1 VKPEITISLDAMG
14 GDAGPGMVVGGS
26 ALARERHPNLRF
38 LLFGDEAKIT
48 PLLSRYR
55 ALRGVVEV
63 HHTDDVVKSTDRP
76 SQALRQG
83 RRSSMRLAIDA
94 VAEGEAGGIVS
105 AGNTGALMA
114 MSKIA
119 LKSMPGIDRPA
130 ICGFLPT
137 LRGESVMLD
146 LGANVDCDQD
156 NLVQFAIMGAA
167 FARTILGLPR
177 PTVGLLNVGEEE
189 MKGNEAVKG
198 AAAILNEANLPLRF
212 HGFVEG
218 DDIAKGT
225 TDVVVTDGFS
235 GNVALKTMEG
245 TAKLFSQ
252 FLQTAFGHSFL
263 SKLGYTLAKPAMM
276 ALRERLDPR
285 HHNGGVFLGLNG
297 VSVKSHGG
305 MDDVGF
311 ATAIGLAV
319 DMVADD
325 LIGRITADMAEFSH
339 HDAVRDNGIADD
351 GMTDDDDDE
360 ARGRA
365 IA

>member
-1 VKPEITISLDAMG
+1 VTPEITISLDAMG
-14 GDAGPGMVVGGS
+14 GDAAPGMVVGGA

-38 LLFGDEAKIT
+38 LLFGDEAKLT
-48 PLLSRYR
+48 PLLSRHR
-55 ALRGVVEV
+55 ALRNVAEV
-63 HHTDDVVKSTDRP
+63 RHTDQQVKSTDRP
-76 SQALRQG
+76 SHALRQS
-83 RRSSMRLAIDA
+83 RQSSMRLAINA
-94 VAEGEAGGIVS
+94 VAQGEAGGVVS

-114 MSKIA
+114 MSKFV
-119 LKSMPGIDRPA
+119 LKPMKGIDRPA
-130 ICGFLPT
+130 LCGFLPT

-146 LGANVDCDQD
+146 LGANVECDQD

-189 MKGNEAVKG
+189 LKGNEAVKG
-198 AAAILNEANLPLRF
+198 AAGILNEANLPLRF

-245 TAKLFSQ
+245 TATLFSQ
-252 FLQTAFGHSFL
+252 FLRTAFSQSMM
-263 SKLGYTLAKPAMM
+263 SKLGYLLAKPAMT
-276 ALRERLDPR
+276 ALRERIDPR

-297 VSVKSHGG
+297 ISVKSHGS

-325 LIGRITADMAEFSH
+325 LIGRITADMAQFSNH
-339 HDAVRDNGIADD
+339 NETRDRAV
-351 GMTDDDDDE
+351 
-360 ARGRA
+360 AR
-365 IA
+365 

>member
-1 VKPEITISLDAMG
+1 MTPEITISLDAMG
-14 GDAGPGMVVGGS
+14 GDAAPGMVVGGA
-26 ALARERHPNLRF
+26 ALARERHPNVRF
-38 LLFGDEAKIT
+38 LLFGDEARIT
-48 PLLSRYR
+48 PLLSRHR
-55 ALRGVVEV
+55 SLRDAASVR
-63 HHTDDVVKSTDRP
+63 HTDQQVKSTDRP

-83 RRSSMRLAIDA
+83 RQTSMRLAIDA
-94 VAEGEAGGIVS
+94 VASGEAGGVVS

-114 MSKIA
+114 MSKFV
-119 LKSMPGIDRPA
+119 LKPMKGIDRPA
-130 ICGFLPT
+130 LCGFLPT

-146 LGANVDCDQD
+146 LGANVECDED

-189 MKGNEAVKG
+189 LKGNEAVKG
-198 AAAILNEANLPLRF
+198 AAAILNSAALPLRF
-212 HGFVEG
+212 HGFIEG
-218 DDIAKGT
+218 NDIAKGT

-245 TAKLFSQ
+245 TATLFSQ
-252 FLQTAFGHSFL
+252 FLRTAFSQSL
-263 SKLGYTLAKPAMM
+263 MSKVGYMLAKPAIM
-276 ALRERLDPR
+276 ALRERIDPR

-297 VSVKSHGG
+297 ISVKSHGG

-325 LIGRITADMAEFSH
+325 LIGRITADMAQFSD
-339 HDAVRDNGIADD
+339 HDKARD
-351 GMTDDDDDE
+351 
-360 ARGRA
+360 RA
-365 IA
+365 AAQ

>member
-1 VKPEITISLDAMG
+1 MG
-14 GDAGPGMVVGGS
+14 GDAAPGMVVGGA

-38 LLFGDEAKIT
+38 IMFGDEAEIN
-48 PLLSRYR
+48 PLLSRHR
-55 ALRGVVEV
+55 ALRDCVEV
-63 HHTDDVVKSTDRP
+63 RHTEHKIMATDRP

-83 RRSSMRLAIDA
+83 RQSSMRLAINA
-94 VAEGEAGGIVS
+94 VADGEAGGVVS

-114 MSKIA
+114 MSKFA
-119 LKSMPGIDRPA
+119 LKPMKGIDRPA

-146 LGANVDCDQD
+146 LGANVECDQD

-198 AAAILNEANLPLRF
+198 AAAVLNEAELPLRF
-212 HGFVEG
+212 HGFIEG

-235 GNVALKTMEG
+235 GNVALKTIEG
-245 TAKLFSQ
+245 TATLFSQ
-252 FLQTAFGHSFL
+252 FLRRAFSQSIL
-263 SKLGYTLAKPAMM
+263 SKLGYMLAKPAMM
-276 ALRERLDPR
+276 ALRERIDPR

-297 VSVKSHGG
+297 ISVKSHGG

-325 LIGRITADMAEFSH
+325 LVGRITADMAHFTD
-339 HDAVRDNGIADD
+339 HDDARDRAVAQ
-351 GMTDDDDDE
+351 
-360 ARGRA
+360 
-365 IA
+365 

>member
-1 VKPEITISLDAMG
+1 MG
-14 GDAGPGMVVGGS
+14 GDAAPGMVVGGA
-26 ALARERHPNLRF
+26 ALARERHPNVRF
-38 LLFGDEAKIT
+38 LLFGDEARIT
-48 PLLSRYR
+48 PLLSRHR
-55 ALRGVVEV
+55 SLRDAVSVR
-63 HHTDDVVKSTDRP
+63 HTDQQVKSTDRP

-83 RRSSMRLAIDA
+83 RQTSMRLAIDA
-94 VAEGEAGGIVS
+94 VASGEAGGVVS

-114 MSKIA
+114 MSKFV
-119 LKSMPGIDRPA
+119 LKPMKGIDRPA
-130 ICGFLPT
+130 LCGFLPT

-146 LGANVDCDQD
+146 LGANVECDED

-189 MKGNEAVKG
+189 LKGNEAVKG
-198 AAAILNEANLPLRF
+198 AAAILNAAALPLRF
-212 HGFVEG
+212 HGFIEG
-218 DDIAKGT
+218 NDIAKGT

-245 TAKLFSQ
+245 TATLFSQ
-252 FLQTAFGHSFL
+252 FLRTAFSQSL
-263 SKLGYTLAKPAMM
+263 MSKVGYMLAKPAIM
-276 ALRERLDPR
+276 ALRERIDPR

-297 VSVKSHGG
+297 ISVKSHGG

-325 LIGRITADMAEFSH
+325 LIGRITADMAQFSD
-339 HDAVRDNGIADD
+339 HDKVRD
-351 GMTDDDDDE
+351 
-360 ARGRA
+360 RA
-365 IA
+365 AAQ

>member
-1 VKPEITISLDAMG
+1 MTSEIIISLDAMG
-14 GDAGPGMVVGGS
+14 GDAAPGMVVGGA

-38 LLFGDEAKIT
+38 ILFGDEAEIN

-55 ALRGVVEV
+55 ALRDCVEV
-63 HHTDDVVKSTDRP
+63 RHTDQKVMATDRP
-76 SQALRQG
+76 SQALRHG
-83 RRSSMRLAIDA
+83 RQSSMRLAINA
-94 VAEGEAGGIVS
+94 VADGEAGGVVS

-114 MSKIA
+114 MSKFA
-119 LKSMPGIDRPA
+119 LKTMKGIDRPA
-130 ICGFLPT
+130 ICSSLPT

-146 LGANVDCDQD
+146 LGANVECDQE

-189 MKGNEAVKG
+189 MKGNEAVRG
-198 AAAILNEANLPLRF
+198 AAAILNEAELPLRF
-212 HGFVEG
+212 HGFIEG

-235 GNVALKTMEG
+235 GNVALKTIEG
-245 TAKLFSQ
+245 TAGLFSQ
-252 FLQTAFGHSFL
+252 FLRAAFSQSIL
-263 SKLGYTLAKPAMM
+263 SKLGYMLAKPAMT
-276 ALRERLDPR
+276 ALRERIDPR

-297 VSVKSHGG
+297 ISVKSHGG

-325 LIGRITADMAEFSH
+325 LVGRITADMAHFSD
-339 HDAVRDNGIADD
+339 HDDAQD
-351 GMTDDDDDE
+351 
-360 ARGRA
+360 RA
-365 IA
+365 AAQ